1 MQGRTD
7 KLLALEELLE
17 EQIEEH
23 GGAETVGLVFVERR
37 ITAMALHNYFVH
49 RSKELDKGKWSRA
62 GKMRRMQY
70 CLESEDVD
78 DGGQFADAQEELQRD
93 AEMGH
98 RIKSA
103 KSPRDHFCEPGTK
116 DDDQFIDADEEFE
129 YTFLDASNT
138 APDAKKPTTAT
149 DLEKNGN
156 HLSRWNVFVV

>member
-49 RSKELDKGKWSRA
+49 RSKELDKGEWTRA
-62 GKMRRMQY
+62 GKIRRMQY
-70 CLESEDVD
+70 SLARVFVD

-98 RIKSA
+98 RIKSV
-103 KSPRDHFCEPGTK
+103 KSPPDHFCEPGIR
-116 DDDQFIDADEEFE
+116 DDDQFNDADEEFE
-129 YTFLDASNT
+129 YTFHDASIT
-138 APDAKKPTTAT
+138 VSDAKTSTTAT

-156 HLSRWNVFVV
+156 H